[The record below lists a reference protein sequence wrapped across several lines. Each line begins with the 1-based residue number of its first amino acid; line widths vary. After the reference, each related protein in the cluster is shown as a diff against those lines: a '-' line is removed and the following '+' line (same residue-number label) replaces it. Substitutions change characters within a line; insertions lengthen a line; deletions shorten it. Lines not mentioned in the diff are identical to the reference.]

1 MSAAKSRLNQ
11 DQPFMEIILESQ
23 PERAHWRREK
33 IAFLA
38 LSAIEG
44 LGFWNL
50 HKIALS
56 GKGFNSSL
64 REPDEELQRK
74 IGENFLRKTGDSNI
88 ALAQENLWSVGIEQA
103 HQLKKSGTT
112 LIFKN
117 EDGFPRKLKSTKD
130 SPEWLFIQ
138 GNSRQLNEY
147 SIAIVGTREPSDDG
161 ILLTKMLVAGLNNFK
176 LTTISGLATGI
187 DQTAHLESI
196 RYNIPTI
203 AVLGTGIFLDY
214 PKGSEKVRKKIID
227 HGGCIITE
235 YLPHQKSSAEN
246 FVRRNRIQAA
256 LCDTLIPVE
265 WKVKSGTAHTVGF
278 ASKYNK
284 KVANI
289 YLPRTYE
296 LRPELAFSESKYG
309 AQSFEMPAN
318 IINLLRFS
326 FLPR

>member
-1 MSAAKSRLNQ
+1 
-11 DQPFMEIILESQ
+11 METTLESQ
-23 PERAHWRREK
+23 TELAHWRREK

-38 LSAIEG
+38 LSSIEG

-56 GKGFNSSL
+56 GKGFNSCL
-64 REPDEELQRK
+64 REPDEELMKK
-74 IGENFLRKTGDSNI
+74 IADDFLRKTGNSDI
-88 ALAQENLWSVGIEQA
+88 ALAQESLWSLGIELA
-103 HQLKKSGTT
+103 HQLKKNGTT

-117 EDGFPRKLKSTKD
+117 EDGFPLKLKATKD

-138 GNSRQLNEY
+138 GNPRCLYEY
-147 SIAIVGTREPSDDG
+147 AIAIVGTREPSDDG
-161 ILLTKMLVAGLNNFK
+161 VLLTKMLVAGLNDFK
-176 LTTISGLATGI
+176 LSTISGLATGI

-196 RYNIPTI
+196 RYDIPTI
-203 AVLGTGIFLDY
+203 AVLGTGVFLDY
-214 PKGSEKVRKKIID
+214 PKGSEKVRQKIID
-227 HGGCIITE
+227 NGGCIITE

-265 WKVKSGTAHTVGF
+265 WKIKSGTAHTVGF
-278 ASKYNK
+278 AKKYNRK
-284 KVANI
+284 IANI
-289 YLPRTYE
+289 HLPKTYE

-309 AQSFEMPAN
+309 AESFEMPAN
-318 IINLLRFS
+318 IINLLRFA